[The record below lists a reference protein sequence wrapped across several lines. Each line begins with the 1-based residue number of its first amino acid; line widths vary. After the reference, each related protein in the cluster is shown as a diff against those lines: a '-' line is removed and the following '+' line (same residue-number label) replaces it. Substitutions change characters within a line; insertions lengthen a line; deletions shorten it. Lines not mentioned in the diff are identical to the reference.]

1 MNIEE
6 IAELRIEL
14 ANPETQDKEIFL
26 ELIELAVDKAAT
38 QALIDGGYLGLHE
51 TVGSKNSCFKSMR
64 YKAFMTLLQ
73 KADKELLST
82 IKTN

>member
-14 ANPETQDKEIFL
+14 AEPGTQDKEIFL

-38 QALIDGGYLGLHE
+38 QALMDGGYIGLHE
-51 TVGSKNSCFKSMR
+51 TVGSKNGCFKSMR

-73 KADKELLST
+73 KADKELLTT

>member
-14 ANPETQDKEIFL
+14 AEPGTPDKDIFL

-38 QALIDGGYLGLHE
+38 QALIDGGYIGLHD
-51 TVGSKNSCFKSMR
+51 TVGSKNNCYRTMR
-64 YKAFMTLLQ
+64 YKAFMTLLE
-73 KADKELLST
+73 KADRELLST

>member
-14 ANPETQDKEIFL
+14 SEPGTPDKDIFL

-73 KADKELLST
+73 KADKELLTT